1 MAVSKEYLLKRIE
14 TAKARYEKAEASLAR
29 AQKKLA
35 DLPKRIQK
43 GKFTDNE
50 LWDLEYH
57 NKEHLSAEDFFTK
70 EYTEKLREAEDKVNI
85 AKIGLEGAEAE
96 MKAFEEKAASR
107 NIKPILDFLEEWKN
121 RVRTFYVGHANKAKE
136 LSAKIDAGVNALI
149 DEYHPE
155 VAEMD
160 KWEREHYHHMLE
172 ELFYDNGEIGKY
184 ENYKSEKNA
193 IKEEPMWQSN
203 EAEELRS
210 LAKQY
215 HYSYELCKSH
225 FWNAFNGRKHEFD
238 MNALNKILNQE
249 ADDKYDFIIERTN
262 RIVGQITDASNL
274 SVGNK
279 GDLNGRI
286 DGTNGSA
293 WVETIGAGGY
303 NIQCFHFRT
312 LIKPIRIAHGVKEAE
327 QYMN

>member
-1 MAVSKEYLLKRIE
+1 MAVSKEYILKHID
-14 TAKARYEKAEASLAR
+14 TAKARYEKAEAALAR
-29 AQKKLA
+29 AQKKLD

-70 EYTEKLREAEDKVNI
+70 EYTERIREAEEKVNI

-121 RVRTFYVGHANKAKE
+121 RVRTFYVDHANKAKE
-136 LSAKIDAGVNALI
+136 LKAKVNAGVKTLI
-149 DEYHPE
+149 NEYHPE
-155 VAEMD
+155 VAEQAEWKQKDYFNMVCS
-160 KWEREHYHHMLE
+160 LI
-172 ELFYDNGEIGKY
+172 FSNGEIDKY
-184 ENYKSEKNA
+184 DYNKAEKNA
-193 IKEEPMWQSN
+193 IKEEPMWLSN

-215 HYSYELCKSH
+215 HYS
-225 FWNAFNGRKHEFD
+225 NGICDRLIAYSSYRNEID
-238 MNALNKILNQE
+238 MNELNKMLNQE

-262 RIVGQITDASNL
+262 GIVGQITDASNL
-274 SVGNK
+274 SVGDK

-312 LIKPIRIAHGVKEAE
+312 LIKPIRMAHGVKEAE

>member
-14 TAKARYEKAEASLAR
+14 TAKARYEKAEAALAR

-70 EYTEKLREAEDKVNI
+70 EYTEKVREAEEKVNI
-85 AKIGLEGAEAE
+85 AKIGLDGAEAE
-96 MKAFEEKAASR
+96 MKSFEEKAASR

-121 RVRTFYVGHANKAKE
+121 RVRTFYVDHANKAKE
-136 LSAKIDAGVNALI
+136 LKSKVKAGVKTLI
-149 DEYHPE
+149 NEYHPE
-155 VAEMD
+155 VAEQSEWKQKDYFNMVCS
-160 KWEREHYHHMLE
+160 LI
-172 ELFYDNGEIGKY
+172 FSNGEIDKY
-184 ENYKSEKNA
+184 DYNKTEKNA

-215 HYSYELCKSH
+215 HYSDNICDHLVSYSSYQNEI
-225 FWNAFNGRKHEFD
+225 D
-238 MNALNKILNQE
+238 MNELNKMLNQE
-249 ADDKYDFIIERTN
+249 ADNKYDFIIERTN

-274 SVGNK
+274 SIGNK

-286 DGTNGSA
+286 DGPNGSA

-303 NIQCFHFRT
+303 NIQCFHFST
-312 LIKPIRIAHGVKEAE
+312 LIKPIRMAHGVKEAE